1 MRTREGLMPL
11 VVREITRQTPDI
23 VSIRMQNADGS
34 PLPAWQPGAHVDLQL
49 ITRHERQY
57 SLCGDPAD
65 VASYRVA
72 VRREELSR
80 GGSHYIHAFL
90 REGATVWVR
99 PPRNLFELG
108 EARAY
113 LLLAAGIGV
122 TPILAMARHLAS
134 VDVEWRM
141 IVAARTRDGVAFADE
156 IGALGERATVHVSA
170 EEGRL
175 DLSTLL
181 GTIAP
186 GTDVYAC
193 GPAAFTDALH
203 ALAPTLPEGSGIHLE
218 RFVPRAR
225 EFSPNE
231 AFTATA
237 ARSGVTVDV
246 PPTRSLLESLQ
257 GAGVAVSG
265 SCLRGVCG
273 SCAVPVLA
281 GAVEHRDSLTTDDD
295 ARVIYPCVSR
305 ARSGEA
311 LVLDV

>member
-1 MRTREGLMPL
+1 MPL
-11 VVREITRQTPDI
+11 VVREITRETPDI

-34 PLPAWQPGAHVDLQL
+34 PLPAWQPGAHVDVQL

-65 VASYRVA
+65 TASYRIA

-90 REGATVWVR
+90 RDGSTVWVR

-108 EARAY
+108 EAPAY

-122 TPILAMARHLAS
+122 TPILAMGRHLAS
-134 VDVEWRM
+134 TGADWRM
-141 IVAARTRDGVAFADE
+141 VVAVRERDGVAFADE
-156 IGALGERATVHVSA
+156 IAALGERARVHVSG
-170 EEGRL
+170 EHGRL
-175 DLSTLL
+175 DLAAVL
-181 GTIAP
+181 GAIAP

-193 GPAAFTDALH
+193 GPAGFTDALL

-218 RFVPRAR
+218 RFEPRKR
-225 EFSPNE
+225 EFGPSEP
-231 AFTATA
+231 FTATA
-237 ARSGVTVDV
+237 ARSGVTVEV
-246 PPTRSLLESLQ
+246 PATRSLRETLQ

-273 SCAVPVLA
+273 SCAIPVLD
-281 GAVEHRDSLTTDDD
+281 GAVEHRDSLTVDDD
-295 ARVIYPCVSR
+295 ARVIYTCVSR
-305 ARSGEA
+305 ARAGSS

>member
-1 MRTREGLMPL
+1 MPL
-11 VVREITRQTPDI
+11 VVRDITRQTPDI
-23 VSIRMQNADGS
+23 VSVTLQSVDAT
-34 PLPAWQPGAHVDLQL
+34 PLPAWQPGAHIDLQL

-65 VASYRVA
+65 TASYRIA

-80 GGSHYIHAFL
+80 GGSRYIHSFL
-90 REGATVWVR
+90 REGGTVWVR

-108 EARAY
+108 EAPAY

-134 VDVEWRM
+134 VGADWRM
-141 IVAARTRDGVAFADE
+141 IDIVRSRGGVAFADE
-156 IGALGERATVHVSA
+156 IAALGERATVHVSG

-175 DLSTLL
+175 DLAATV
-181 GTIAP
+181 GGIAP

-193 GPAAFTDALH
+193 GPASFTDALL

-218 RFVPRAR
+218 RFEPRTRTFA
-225 EFSPNE
+225 PNE
-231 AFTATA
+231 PFTATA
-237 ARSGVTVDV
+237 TRSGVTVEV
-246 PPTRSLLESLQ
+246 PATRSLLESLQ
-257 GAGVAVSG
+257 GAGVPLSG

-273 SCAVPVLA
+273 SCAVPVLD
-281 GAVEHRDSLTTDDD
+281 GAVEHRDSLTVDDD
-295 ARVIYPCVSR
+295 ARVMYACVSR
-305 ARSGEA
+305 ARTGSS

>member
-1 MRTREGLMPL
+1 MPL
-11 VVREITRQTPDI
+11 VVREITRETPDI
-23 VSIRMQNADGS
+23 VSLRLQNADGS

-65 VASYRVA
+65 TASYRIA

-90 REGATVWVR
+90 RAGSTVWVR

-108 EARAY
+108 EAPAY

-134 VDVEWRM
+134 VGADWRM

-156 IGALGERATVHVSA
+156 IAALGERARVHVSG
-170 EEGRL
+170 ERGRL
-175 DLSTLL
+175 DLAAVL
-181 GTIAP
+181 GGIVP

-193 GPAAFTDALH
+193 GPAAFTDALL

-218 RFVPRAR
+218 RFEPRKR
-225 EFSPNE
+225 EFGPNE
-231 AFTATA
+231 PFTATA
-237 ARSGVTVDV
+237 ARSGVTVEV
-246 PPTRSLLESLQ
+246 PATRSLRETLQ

-273 SCAVPVLA
+273 SCAIPVLD
-281 GAVEHRDSLTTDDD
+281 GAVEHRDSLTVDDD
-295 ARVIYPCVSR
+295 ARVIYACVSR
-305 ARSGEA
+305 ARSGSA
-311 LVLDV
+311 LVLDA

>member
-1 MRTREGLMPL
+1 MPL
-11 VVREITRQTPDI
+11 VVREITRETPDI

-65 VASYRVA
+65 TASYRIA

-90 REGATVWVR
+90 REGGTVWVR

-108 EARAY
+108 EAPAY

-134 VDVEWRM
+134 TGADWRM
-141 IVAARTRDGVAFADE
+141 IVAARSRDGVAFADE
-156 IGALGERATVHVSA
+156 IAALGERARMHISG
-170 EEGRL
+170 EHGRL
-175 DLSTLL
+175 DLPAVL
-181 GTIAP
+181 GAIAP

-193 GPAAFTDALH
+193 GPAGFTDALL

-218 RFVPRAR
+218 RFEPRKR
-225 EFSPNE
+225 EFGPSE
-231 AFTATA
+231 SFTATA
-237 ARSGVTVDV
+237 ARSGVTVEV
-246 PPTRSLLESLQ
+246 PAARSLREALQ

-273 SCAVPVLA
+273 SCAIPVLD
-281 GAVEHRDSLTTDDD
+281 GAVEHRDSLTVDDD
-295 ARVIYPCVSR
+295 ARVIYACVSR
-305 ARSGEA
+305 ARSGSA